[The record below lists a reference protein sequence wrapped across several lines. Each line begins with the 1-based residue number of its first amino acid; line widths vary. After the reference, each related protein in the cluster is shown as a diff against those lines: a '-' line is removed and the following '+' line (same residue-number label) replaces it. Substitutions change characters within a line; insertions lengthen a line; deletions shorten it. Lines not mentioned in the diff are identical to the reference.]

1 MKIAKSL
8 NNNMVLAVDD
18 QGRECVLKGKGIGY
32 QKKKGDRID
41 EEQIELRFVPA
52 SQEESRHFQQ
62 LFSEIPEEYWDMAGK
77 VVDYARTRRKLP
89 VSDKVILPLCDHMA
103 GAVERYQQGIAL
115 DNPMLWDVKRVY
127 PKEYRVGK
135 YALTLIEEQYGITM
149 KDDEAAYLAY
159 HFVIDELG
167 SQPGPDPGIMTEIAG
182 RIIEIVEKSFQIE
195 LNEEDWNYQRFLTHL
210 KFFVKRVIEREPNEE
225 SEDQSLFEEVRSHY
239 PHVYKCVE
247 RISDYILIEHH
258 YDVNRDEQLYL
269 MMHLERV
276 TRKAVRRNIHPDG
289 T

>member
-1 MKIAKSL
+1 MKVIKSL
-8 NNNMVLAVDD
+8 NNNMVLASDD
-18 QGRECVLKGKGIGY
+18 NGRECIYKGKGIGF
-32 QKKKGDRID
+32 QKKKGDPVEMD
-41 EEQIELRFVPA
+41 KIERSFVPA
-52 SQEESRHFQQ
+52 NEEESRHFQQ

-77 VVDYARTRRKLP
+77 VVEYARTRRKLKIT
-89 VSDKVILPLCDHMA
+89 DKVILPLCDHMA
-103 GAVERYQQGIAL
+103 GAVERYQQGVAL

-127 PKEYRVGK
+127 PKEFRVGM
-135 YALTLIEEQYGITM
+135 YALTLIKESYGIEM
-149 KDDEAAYLAY
+149 KEDEAAYLAY

-167 SQPGPDPGIMTEIAG
+167 QQEGVDPGLMTEIVG

-210 KFFVKRVIEREPNEE
+210 KFFVNRVIDRELNEE
-225 SEDQSLFEEVRSHY
+225 SEDQSLFEEVKGHY
-239 PHVYKCVE
+239 PRVYKCVE

-276 TRKAVRRNIHPDG
+276 TRKAVRRKTN
-289 T
+289 